1 MVDDDKAIFLGGIRD
16 MVRSV
21 VEEYSAS
28 MS

>member
-1 MVDDDKAIFLGGIRD
+1 MVDDDKGSFLGGIRD

-21 VEEYSAS
+21 VKEYSAS